1 MKAKEFGARPPWN
14 EGSGGQHN
22 SFDEYNRALKGHEMN
37 TVAQEYTSAGI
48 LEYLRIAE
56 TKDITS
62 EQFWKRPGMDS
73 SRDRLQSSM
82 SGKSGMSGKSNLAQ
96 NVQKLT
102 GNVLKQVVGIVVGSA
117 VIVSSYQAQVDARD
131 NKPLPTEPP
140 AITEVEP
147 GFEDEG
153 TDVTQ
158 IVPQDEQTPPETEQ
172 NIPETDD
179 NTPGDDQ
186 NTPGDGQTPQ
196 GAQVVPQN
204 EQTPPEDEET
214 PPEDEEVPP
223 EDEELSPEEEETPP
237 EEEQNEDG
245 DDQGEEGDEQPESG
259 DSASSGESD
268 SGSTVSNVQFSWSI
282 NTAGS
287 SATAVITN
295 IYGVKEEVPAQV
307 TVTEETYCTE
317 SGTRTY
323 TATATDQY
331 GNEYIDVQ
339 TEAIDPLGHSFVKD
353 DSQSTDGKIVY
364 HCDTCNE
371 DLVITYVV
379 TPE

>member
-223 EDEELSPEEEETPP
+223 EDEELSPEEEEVPP
-237 EEEQNEDG
+237 EEETP
-245 DDQGEEGDEQPESG
+245 EEESEPRNKTM
-259 DSASSGESD
+259 SAEW
-268 SGSTVSNVQFSWSI
+268 SW
-282 NTAGS
+282 NGTA
-287 SATAVITN
+287 SATVVLTDRNGSEEELDATIT
-295 IYGVKEEVPAQV
+295 VV
-307 TVTEETYCTE
+307 EETFCDKD
-317 SGTRTY
+317 GTRTY
-323 TATATDQY
+323 TATVTDKF
-331 GNEYIDVQ
+331 GKEIKDVK
-339 TEAIDPLGHSFVKD
+339 TETIDPTGHTFVKD
-353 DSQSTDGKIVY
+353 DTQSTGGTIVY
-364 HCDTCNE
+364 RCSTCDE
-371 DLVITYVV
+371 ELVITYVV